1 MRMSMFGHPKLSVFS
16 AHLHVPKHRVC
27 LNTIACTSMFAIINV
42 MFVERP
48 FTHRAHS
55 RNTLI
60 KFTLV
65 IRPSVQFVILSRLNS
80 TFIIMSDVY
89 IKLMDFD
96 LIDKVINLNCRIT
109 SKNNYN

>member
-1 MRMSMFGHPKLSVFS
+1 MSMYRHPKLSVFS
-16 AHLHVPKHRVC
+16 VHLLVPKPQVC
-27 LNTIACTSMFAIINV
+27 SNTIACTSTFAIINV
-42 MFVERP
+42 KFVGRP

-80 TFIIMSDVY
+80 IFIIMSDVY

-96 LIDKVINLNCRIT
+96 LIEKVINLNCQIT
-109 SKNNYN
+109 NKNNYN